1 MSRRFLLAPGA
12 VAAASLAACVSSAP
26 PAGAAHSHSLAPV
39 HVGSGTVIFGA
50 DLARGG
56 TLLDALAG
64 RVSNVQVDRRSGG
77 GCPRVVLRGAKT
89 FMSNPSAEVYVDGT
103 PMQDTCVLGQIRVL
117 EVERVEVYPGATSPR
132 QGYRASPNGS
142 ILVFL
147 TGPGS
152 ETERS

>member
-1 MSRRFLLAPGA
+1 MSRRFLLAPGVASA
-12 VAAASLAACVSSAP
+12 VALGACISSAP
-26 PAGAAHSHSLAPV
+26 PPANGLAPALSRRPA
-39 HVGSGTVIFGA
+39 HVAGGTVILGS

-56 TLLDALAG
+56 SLLDALAG
-64 RVSNVQVDRRSGG
+64 RVSNVQVDRRNNS

-89 FMSNPSAEVYVDGT
+89 FMGSSSAQVYVDGT
-103 PMQDTCVLGQIRVL
+103 PMLDTCVLTQIRVL
-117 EVERVEVYPGATSPR
+117 EVERVEVYPGAISAR

-152 ETERS
+152 TL